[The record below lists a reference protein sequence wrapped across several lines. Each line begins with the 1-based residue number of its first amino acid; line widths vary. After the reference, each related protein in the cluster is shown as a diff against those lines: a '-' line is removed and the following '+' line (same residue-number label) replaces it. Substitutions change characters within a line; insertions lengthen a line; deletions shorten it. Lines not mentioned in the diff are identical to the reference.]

1 MPEYVSKYRNKFWR
15 HARRTKKT
23 GYRYCLLDIMILNFK
38 FFDYKQKCKVWGMA
52 IFAFQ
57 KDALDNYGVFKK
69 YDLED
74 PL

>member
-1 MPEYVSKYRNKFWR
+1 
-15 HARRTKKT
+15 
-23 GYRYCLLDIMILNFK
+23 MILNFK
-38 FFDYKQKCKVWGMA
+38 LFDNKQKCKVWGMA